1 MKTENLDTM
10 LYYVK
15 ESGISTENITSAH
28 YKENSI
34 LLKRKTTTKTTC
46 TVDTIYVTIDS
57 KSDTVVIKD
66 ENTYQYINLEN
77 NDKSY
82 IFNLQTLIIYRVL
95 NKKLNVSTMSV
106 SQTVK
111 DKKDIVKF
119 NSTSNF
125 SNKEKINLLN
135 KKSSKVI
142 HDKISYDVS
151 DNYVIYDGIP
161 ESDKVKVLK

>member
-1 MKTENLDTM
+1 MKTENIDTM

-15 ESGISTENITSAH
+15 ESGISTENITGAH

-46 TVDTIYVTIDS
+46 TVDTIYVTIDP

-106 SQTVK
+106 SQKVK
-111 DKKDIVKF
+111 DKKDIVNFK
-119 NSTSNF
+119 STRDFDNEERIKLLDRK
-125 SNKEKINLLN
+125 SNKIIRNE
-135 KKSSKVI
+135 V
-142 HDKISYDVS
+142 SYDVP
-151 DNYVIYDGIP
+151 DNYKIINGIP
-161 ESDKVKVLK
+161 ENDKVKVLK